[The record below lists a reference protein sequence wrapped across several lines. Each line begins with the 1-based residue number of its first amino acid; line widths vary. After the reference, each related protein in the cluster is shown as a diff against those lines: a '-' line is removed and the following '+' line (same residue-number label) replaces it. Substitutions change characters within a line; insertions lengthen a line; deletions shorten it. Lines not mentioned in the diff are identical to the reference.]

1 MFSHAEAKRVV
12 IRVEARHAK
21 YFRALPLH
29 SSQQEMIHDNY
40 SIFTYRL
47 KLTADFLQEL
57 LSHGANLTVMEPA
70 ELRVMITESLKA
82 SLRNYEN

>member
-1 MFSHAEAKRVV
+1 
-12 IRVEARHAK
+12 
-21 YFRALPLH
+21 
-29 SSQQEMIHDNY
+29 MIHDNY